1 MRIVPIVENAS
12 ISKDYKTKHGLS
24 LYIETDR
31 HKVLFDLGENKLFL
45 ENARKMDINI
55 EDVDTV
61 IISHGHCDH
70 GGGLKHFLKVNSR
83 AKVYIKE
90 SAFNKHCTKVLGV
103 PINIGLKKSLK
114 NHPQIVFTDDLTLI
128 DDELQ
133 IFSGVDEIVSHGDF
147 NHNLFEKRDRGYS
160 LDRFNHEQNLIIT
173 EGNSTVVIAGC
184 AHKGIYNIV
193 KKSTTLLKND
203 PKYVISGFHLH
214 SPRSKGD
221 DSIITIA
228 NLLNEFQ
235 STYYTCHCTGTEAYR
250 TLKACLGKKIH
261 YLATGEEINL

>member
-31 HKVLFDLGENKLFL
+31 HKILFDLGENRLFL

-55 EDVDTV
+55 EDIDTV

-70 GGGLKHFLKVNSR
+70 GGGLKHFLRENSR

-90 SAFNKHCTKVLGV
+90 SAFKKHSTKVLGI
-103 PINIGLKKSLK
+103 PIDIGLKKSLM
-114 NHPQIVFTDDLTLI
+114 NHPQIVFTSDHMVINDQ
-128 DDELQ
+128 LQ
-133 IFSGVDEIVSHGDF
+133 LFSGVEEIVSHKDF
-147 NHNLFEKRDRGYS
+147 NHNLYEKSKHGYV
-160 LDRFNHEQNLIIT
+160 LDRFNHEQNLIIS
-173 EGNSTVVIAGC
+173 EGSNTLLVAGC

-193 KKSTTLLKND
+193 KKSTTILKTD

-214 SPRSKGD
+214 KPLNKND
-221 DSIITIA
+221 ESIITIA
-228 NLLNEFQ
+228 NLLHEFNT
-235 STYYTCHCTGTEAYR
+235 TYYTCHCTGTDAYR
-250 TLKACLGKKIH
+250 TLKA
-261 YLATGEEINL
+261 